1 MMFKH
6 KNYCHEKQTKIH
18 AVIERTSMYPIISLS
33 LSAHPSTQVYIYLSI
48 YPPTHASVYPF
59 TYLCIYIYLPVHL
72 SIHSPTYTSIY
83 LSVYPS
89 IHPSICLPT
98 YPSFHLSSQSSYICV
113 RNQSTWFALA
123 NEIRAE
129 VSDSCHHWADVWR
142 QFLLCHIPFPLH
154 RGCHILGI
162 SCIVDVGPWVR
173 TTMTCRLP
181 SSPA

>member
-89 IHPSICLPT
+89 IHPSVYLLIH
-98 YPSFHLSSQSSYICV
+98 PSI
-113 RNQSTWFALA
+113 
-123 NEIRAE
+123 
-129 VSDSCHHWADVWR
+129 
-142 QFLLCHIPFPLH
+142 
-154 RGCHILGI
+154 
-162 SCIVDVGPWVR
+162 
-173 TTMTCRLP
+173 
-181 SSPA
+181 SPASHPISVLEIKAHDLLWPMKYEQKWVIHVTTGQTFGGNSCSATFLFLCTEAATF